1 LPDSFGLLYC
11 RLFPRANP
19 MSDHDEHFTPGSM
32 DISQH
37 QRAYAGFL
45 TFAKWSTAFCLAIM
59 VFLAIFRT
67 HG

>member
-1 LPDSFGLLYC
+1 M
-11 RLFPRANP
+11 A
-19 MSDHDEHFTPGSM
+19 DHHDDHFTPGSM

-45 TFAKWSTAFCLAIM
+45 TFAKWSTGFLLLIM
-59 VFLAIFRT
+59 VLLAIFRT